1 VLELPGEEGRSLM
14 FTNDPEPSPFLR
26 DRSDDEPHA
35 FGAGGIVLSPHGR
48 APLHP
53 FQHPFR

>member
-1 VLELPGEEGRSLM
+1 
-14 FTNDPEPSPFLR
+14 LR

-35 FGAGGIVLSPHGR
+35 FGGGIGLLPHER

-53 FQHPFR
+53 FQHPIR